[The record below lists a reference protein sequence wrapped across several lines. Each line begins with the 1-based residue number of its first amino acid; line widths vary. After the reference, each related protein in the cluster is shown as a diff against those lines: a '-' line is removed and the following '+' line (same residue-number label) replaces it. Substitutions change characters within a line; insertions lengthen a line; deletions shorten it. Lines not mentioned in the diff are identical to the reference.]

1 MRLFDRQGRTREGT
15 RVLLDFIPDGA
26 GGGMGRRVNYG
37 FEKRQ
42 REIKKQKKNEE
53 KAEKKLQEARERAD
67 EPGAAVPGEDV
78 PDGE

>member
-1 MRLFDRQGRTREGT
+1 
-15 RVLLDFIPDGA
+15 
-26 GGGMGRRVNYG
+26 VNYG

-53 KAEKKLQEARERAD
+53 KAERKRQETLDRKEQHGEEA
-67 EPGAAVPGEDV
+67 PGEDA